1 MLLLLLKVVLHAL
14 TDYAVASPKFFEVHV
29 FLTCVC
35 NELPFFAGSSATY
48 FFPAVLFFSFL
59 VYFELHPKVPYSHF
73 LLASQRKR
81 NHVWLHWILKNQ
93 EGGLIYS
100 SSKKSKS
107 EICGPWFVHHLWL
120 PTYLPG
126 LVDISRSNICSIYV
140 ASRFVYNRV
149 DFLLLFLVSF
159 FWSCRNFCY
168 C

>member
-1 MLLLLLKVVLHAL
+1 MHSLTMQSQAPNFLKYTFFWHVCVMNYPFLQALLRLISFLL
-14 TDYAVASPKFFEVHV
+14 S
-29 FLTCVC
+29 
-35 NELPFFAGSSATY
+35 
-48 FFPAVLFFSFL
+48 FSFL
-59 VYFELHPKVPYSHF
+59 FFLFWITPKSAIFPFPF
-73 LLASQRKR
+73 LTSQRKR

-93 EGGLIYS
+93 EGGLIYTA
-100 SSKKSKS
+100 SKKSKS

>member
-1 MLLLLLKVVLHAL
+1 MHSLTMQSQAPNFLKYTFFWHVCVMNYPFLQALLRLISFLL
-14 TDYAVASPKFFEVHV
+14 S
-29 FLTCVC
+29 
-35 NELPFFAGSSATY
+35 
-48 FFPAVLFFSFL
+48 FSFL

-81 NHVWLHWILKNQ
+81 NHVWLYWILKNQ

-120 PTYLPG
+120 LTYLPG

-159 FWSCRNFCY
+159 F
-168 C
+168 